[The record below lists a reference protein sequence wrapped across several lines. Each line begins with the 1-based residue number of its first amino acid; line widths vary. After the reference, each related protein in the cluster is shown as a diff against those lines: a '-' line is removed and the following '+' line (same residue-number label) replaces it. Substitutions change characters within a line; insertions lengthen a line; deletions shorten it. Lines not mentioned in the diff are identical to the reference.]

1 MRQATKV
8 IGMSD
13 WYLGLLGLVFE
24 SDTLQKKM
32 DHTVWD
38 FDLYKT
44 KDWHTYYH
52 ASKKTT
58 LSFWNTFSDLH
69 LILIKRW
76 ATWCQSIGRFGVF
89 CCASCQTRDEDINFL
104 KLYCLDRST
113 SHKVILG
120 FERCL
125 LLFFPNTTF
134 LPCIRWCPIFSEAWS
149 RCIRIWFCM
158 KSGSNNFC

>member
-1 MRQATKV
+1 MRQVSKV
-8 IGMSD
+8 VGMSD

-104 KLYCLDRST
+104 KLYYLDRST

-125 LLFFPNTTF
+125 PLFFSKYH
-134 LPCIRWCPIFSEAWS
+134 IFTLHTLVCHIFWG
-149 RCIRIWFCM
+149 M
-158 KSGSNNFC
+158 KSSY